1 MFFLLVFLPWLERV
15 EARRPEAP
23 IHYQM
28 SHEEKM
34 RQMQQETLL
43 QQNET
48 LLQQIAELKREN
60 EMMANKLQKID
71 VELQCIMCSDVSEED
86 VVLRCGHHFCRPC
99 LNQWHG
105 TGRTNGKNV

>member
-1 MFFLLVFLPWLERV
+1 MGPS
-15 EARRPEAP
+15 
-23 IHYQM
+23 QD
-28 SHEEKM
+28 
-34 RQMQQETLL
+34 ETLL

-86 VVLRCGHHFCRPC
+86 VVLKCGHHFCRPC
-99 LNQWHG
+99 LNLSLIHI
-105 TGRTNGKNV
+105 